1 MEILPILLTCESDQ
15 EACNVNDIGRVSSGV
30 VIHFIYLPR
39 LILDD
44 IKQDVDSGVRVFRS
58 GTVSW

>member
-1 MEILPILLTCESDQ
+1 MEILPILLTCESDK
-15 EACNVNDIGRVSSGV
+15 EACNVNHIGRVTSGV
-30 VIHFIYLPR
+30 VIHFIYLPI